1 MNQSLPFSAACER
14 NKDPILGVLRTAFAQ
29 IATVLE
35 IGSGTGQHAVHFARH
50 LPHIT
55 WQPTDRAEWLAGLRA
70 RVAAE
75 GAEHLLAPLEL
86 DVAKKNWVAGRFDA
100 VFTANTFHI
109 MSWPEV
115 QAFFRGLDRVL
126 EGRGLLAVYGPFNY
140 DGAYTSES
148 NSAFD
153 AQLRERDPASGLRDR
168 GKVDELAAAQG
179 LDLVAD
185 HAMPANNRLVLW
197 QRR

>member
-75 GAEHLLAPLEL
+75 GAENLLAPLEL

>member
-50 LPHIT
+50 LAHIT